1 MEYEDTGLSPDDV
14 EEVNKFE
21 GSNGQK
27 YLLEIAKHRWIP
39 VSERLPEENDK
50 EFYDMQLVTLK
61 DGEICLGVY
70 RNKDNEWWT
79 RKQEGEKVYTNA
91 HEVIA
96 WQPLPKPHNG
106 GQNERT

>member
-1 MEYEDTGLSPDDV
+1 MNKVNDD
-14 EEVNKFE
+14 
-21 GSNGQK
+21 
-27 YLLEIAKHRWIP
+27 WILC
-39 VSERLPEENDK
+39 SERLPEENGK

-79 RKQEGEKVYTNA
+79 RKQVGENVYTNA

-96 WQPLPKPHNG
+96 WQPLPEPYKG
-106 GQNERT
+106 V

>member
-1 MEYEDTGLSPDDV
+1 MMNKVNDD
-14 EEVNKFE
+14 
-21 GSNGQK
+21 
-27 YLLEIAKHRWIP
+27 WILC
-39 VSERLPEENDK
+39 SERLPEENDK

-91 HEVIA
+91 HEVTA
-96 WQPLPKPHNG
+96 WQPLPEPYKG
-106 GQNERT
+106 V